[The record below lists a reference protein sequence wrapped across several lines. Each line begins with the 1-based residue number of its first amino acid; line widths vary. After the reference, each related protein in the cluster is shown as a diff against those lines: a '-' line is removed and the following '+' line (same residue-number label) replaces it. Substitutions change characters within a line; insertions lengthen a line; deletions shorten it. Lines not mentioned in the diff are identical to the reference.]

1 MSTAN
6 RIIALQQQQR
16 EDVMLSIHRH
26 LRIEEEAAPLS
37 AD

>member
-1 MSTAN
+1 MSNAN

-16 EDVMLSIHRH
+16 EDVIIHRH